1 MGSSTETA
9 SAQLGRFEFDPV
21 TRERVAPRDGRA
33 TDDGKSFGVLDEL
46 CEAIEATF
54 RRRGRVSLPSRS
66 AIAELV
72 EDLRA
77 ILYPVH
83 FADADDIARSLR
95 QRIARR
101 LDKARRALDEQV
113 RRGLEFRCEHVPSG
127 PRCGLCAERAS
138 QVADAL
144 VARLP
149 AIRRMVDADVRA
161 AFDGDPALHG
171 VDEALFCYPG
181 IRATLQY
188 RIAHELHR
196 LDVPLIPR
204 LISELAHSET
214 GIDIHPGARIAPS
227 FFIDHG
233 TGVVIGETAL
243 IGERVRLY
251 QGVTLGA
258 RSFATDERGRLIKG
272 MPRHPIVEDDVVIY
286 AGATILGRITIGRGA
301 TIGGNVW
308 LTRSV
313 PAGSRVHQV
322 QARQETFENG
332 SGI

>member
-1 MGSSTETA
+1 MASSIEAA
-9 SAQLGRFEFDPV
+9 SAKHDRFEFDPV
-21 TRERVAPRDGRA
+21 TEDARLNE
-33 TDDGKSFGVLDEL
+33 VLDRL
-46 CEAIEATF
+46 CEANEATF
-54 RRRGRVSLPSRS
+54 RRRGRVILPSRS
-66 AIAELV
+66 VVAELV

-77 ILYPVH
+77 VLYPVH
-83 FADADDIARSLR
+83 FAVAEDAGRSLR
-95 QRIARR
+95 RRIGVR
-101 LDKARRALDEQV
+101 LDKARQALDEQV
-113 RRGLEFRCEHVPSG
+113 RRGLEFCCEHVPSG
-127 PRCGLCAERAS
+127 ARCSVCAQSATEI
-138 QVADAL
+138 ADAM

-161 AFDGDPALHG
+161 AFDGDPALHSI
-171 VDEALFCYPG
+171 DEALFCYPG

-258 RSFATDERGRLIKG
+258 RNFATDERGRLIKG
-272 MPRHPIVEDDVVIY
+272 APRHPVVEDDVVIY

-313 PAGSRVHQV
+313 PAGCRVHQV

>member
-1 MGSSTETA
+1 VGSSTEAA
-9 SAQLGRFEFDPV
+9 SPKLGRFERARGAARLDCA
-21 TRERVAPRDGRA
+21 TEDGRLR
-33 TDDGKSFGVLDEL
+33 VVVDEL
-46 CEAIEATF
+46 CDANEATF
-54 RRRGRVSLPSRS
+54 RRRGGIILPSRT
-66 AIAELV
+66 AVAELV
-72 EDLRA
+72 DDLRA
-77 ILYPVH
+77 VLYPVH
-83 FADADDIARSLR
+83 FGRSEDVGRSLR
-95 QRIARR
+95 SRIGAR
-101 LDKARRALDEQV
+101 LDKARRALGEQV
-113 RRGLEFRCEHVPSG
+113 RRGLEFSCEHVPSG
-127 PRCGLCAERAS
+127 PRCAHCAERAGD
-138 QVADAL
+138 VAGAL
-144 VARLP
+144 VGRLP

-161 AFDGDPALHG
+161 AFEGDPALRG

-181 IRATLQY
+181 VRATLQY

-214 GIDIHPGARIAPS
+214 GIDIHPAARIAPS

-233 TGVVIGETAL
+233 TGVVIGETAQ

-272 MPRHPIVEDDVVIY
+272 APRHPIVEDDVVIY

-313 PAGSRVHQV
+313 PAGSRVHQA

>member
-1 MGSSTETA
+1 MGSSSEGS
-9 SAQLGRFEFDPV
+9 SAKVAQFEFDPI
-21 TRERVAPRDGRA
+21 TEDGRLI
-33 TDDGKSFGVLDEL
+33 GVLDEL
-46 CEAIEATF
+46 FEVNEATF
-54 RRRGRVSLPSRS
+54 RRRGRVILPSRLVV
-66 AIAELV
+66 AELV

-77 ILYPVH
+77 VLYPVH
-83 FADADDIARSLR
+83 FGRADDAGRSLR
-95 QRIARR
+95 SRIGAR
-101 LDKARRALDEQV
+101 LDKARQSLEEQV
-113 RRGLEFRCEHVPSG
+113 RRGLEFSCEHVPSG
-127 PRCGLCAERAS
+127 PRCGLCAERAGE
-138 QVADAL
+138 VASAV

-161 AFDGDPALHG
+161 AFEGDPALHG
-171 VDEALFCYPG
+171 IDEALFCYPG

-204 LISELAHSET
+204 FISELAHSET

-233 TGVVIGETAL
+233 TGVVIGETAV

-272 MPRHPIVEDDVVIY
+272 APRHPTVEDDVVIY

>member
-1 MGSSTETA
+1 MGSSTEAA
-9 SAQLGRFEFDPV
+9 SAKAARFEFDPA
-21 TRERVAPRDGRA
+21 TEDGRL
-33 TDDGKSFGVLDEL
+33 SGVLEEL
-46 CEAIEATF
+46 CEANEAAF
-54 RRRGRVSLPSRS
+54 RRRGRVILPSRQVV
-66 AIAELV
+66 AELV
-72 EDLRA
+72 DDLRA
-77 ILYPVH
+77 VLYPVH
-83 FADADDIARSLR
+83 FAGSGEAGRSLR
-95 QRIARR
+95 QRIGVR
-101 LDKARRALDEQV
+101 LDKARQALEEQV
-113 RRGLEFRCEHVPSG
+113 RRGLEFSCEHVPSG
-127 PRCGLCAERAS
+127 RRCGLCAQHAGEVAS
-138 QVADAL
+138 AS

-161 AFDGDPALHG
+161 AFDGDPALRSI
-171 VDEALFCYPG
+171 DEALFCYPG

-196 LDVPLIPR
+196 LDVPLLPR

-272 MPRHPIVEDDVVIY
+272 TPRHPIVEDDVVIY

-308 LTRSV
+308 LTRDV